1 MAKPITQEKILEINL
16 AYYKCKTYSGAAKLC
31 GCAATTV
38 KKYIIPNFVP
48 PEAVKVKK
56 FDENLLVDFDSTDF
70 RIEDWGTLCTMDEN
84 EEAAVKEL
92 WNEMVM

>member
-70 RIEDWGTLCTMDEN
+70 RIEEWGTL
-84 EEAAVKEL
+84 
-92 WNEMVM
+92 

>member
-31 GCAATTV
+31 GCAAATV

-70 RIEDWGTLCTMDEN
+70 RIEDWGALCTMDEN